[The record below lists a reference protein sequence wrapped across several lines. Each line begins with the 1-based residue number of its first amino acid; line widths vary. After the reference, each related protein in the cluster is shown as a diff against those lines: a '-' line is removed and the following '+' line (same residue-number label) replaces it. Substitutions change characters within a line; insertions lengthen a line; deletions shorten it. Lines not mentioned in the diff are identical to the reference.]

1 MEKVRVGYWL
11 PVALLSLMYLAG
23 IILALIYLK
32 RFGRPALFA
41 LVGCVILLLLTITAP
56 IVTGQLMAMSHSDG
70 TMDFPL
76 RMGVVGIARTLFNIV
91 GFSLVL
97 AAVFMRR
104 KQQQT

>member
-1 MEKVRVGYWL
+1 MEMLMVRYWL

-41 LVGCVILLLLTITAP
+41 LVGCVILLLLTIVAP
-56 IVTGQLMAMSHSDG
+56 IVNGQLFAISQSDG
-70 TMDFPL
+70 TMNFPL
-76 RMGVVGIARTLFNIV
+76 WMSVVGIARTLLDIV